1 MEAEPGVSGAR
12 GVLVIPAFNEAPRLP
27 RLLERIAAE
36 HLPLEVVVVDDGSR
50 DDTAALALA
59 WGATALRHPFNLG
72 YGAGLQTGYK
82 YALEV
87 GAPWVVQMDADGQ
100 HDPVDI
106 ARLLEP
112 LARGECDLVI
122 GSRFLEPTGYEM
134 GFTRTLGRRF
144 FTGLARL
151 FGIRV
156 TDPTSGFQALDR
168 KVLELY
174 AGDAFPS
181 DYPDVDVLVT
191 AHRCGLRVR
200 EIGVLMHASERKS
213 TLHGG
218 LRSIWYV
225 YKMLL
230 AVWAASSRVRAP
242 AARSRSKEGPDG
254 RDHDARAAAR
264 AVPRQP

>member
-1 MEAEPGVSGAR
+1 MEAEPGAGR
-12 GVLVIPAFNEAPRLP
+12 GILVIPAFNEAPRLP
-27 RLLERIAAE
+27 ALLERIAAQN
-36 HLPLEVVVVDDGSR
+36 LPLDVVVVDDGSR
-50 DDTAALALA
+50 DDTAALAQA
-59 WGATALRHPFNLG
+59 AGATALRHPFNLG

-87 GAPWVVQMDADGQ
+87 GASWVVQMDADGQ
-100 HDPVDI
+100 HDPVDV
-106 ARLLEP
+106 ARLLAP
-112 LARGECDLVI
+112 LERGECDLVI

-191 AHRCGLRVR
+191 AHRQGLRVR
-200 EIGVLMHASERKS
+200 EVAVRMHPSVRKS

-230 AVWAASSRVRAP
+230 AVWAASSRKRAP
-242 AARSRSKEGPDG
+242 AARSRNHHGEPDE
-254 RDHDARAAAR
+254 RDRDARAPA
-264 AVPRQP
+264 